1 MIFNGEEYTIQ
12 FWQGES
18 LGSILAID
26 TETTIAPFTET
37 PDLVTFQVFDG
48 ESLYYVDRS
57 LVGDFLKKHVT
68 RTLVFANAP
77 FDIDVLRKFMED
89 DNLLKEQIENDRIF
103 DINIMYRLV
112 GLATV
117 GDVPRRYSL
126 AHITRELLGQSLDKN
141 DEVRCNF
148 ADYTNTP
155 LQEIPKAFL
164 EYGATDVIATYYC
177 FIRLRLETSKLNT
190 NTNLSHHIQLLGALA
205 LNRMYK
211 NGIGFDEE
219 RATLLL
225 NDLNSKLEVL
235 HAQMSA
241 YGFVKGIK
249 GNQAAYN
256 YVIEFSGLPLPK
268 TDQGDYSM
276 KESDLEKYSDNPFIK
291 SFLDYKRTEKTTFFI
306 RKLTGSRVH
315 PRYDLLKN
323 TGRTGCSSPN
333 IQQLPRDGDIRSMF
347 KAEEGNTLLITDYS
361 AIELCTLSQHVY
373 TMFGSSVMREKI
385 NEGADLHKYYAS
397 VLFKVPEDQVEKWQR
412 QAAKAANFGFPGG
425 LGIETFIEFAKGY
438 DLKISEEEAQK
449 MKDTWFEAFPEMKT
463 YMQGEQG
470 SVTTLTGRIRANTTY
485 CAEKNTPFQGLAADG
500 AKLAMYNLMDANF
513 KLVGFVHDEI
523 ITEVPENT
531 AEEMRR
537 LQEEIMI
544 NSMSLVVPDVKVSV
558 ESTISPRYCK

>member
-1 MIFNGEEYTIQ
+1 
-12 FWQGES
+12 
-18 LGSILAID
+18 
-26 TETTIAPFTET
+26 
-37 PDLVTFQVFDG
+37 
-48 ESLYYVDRS
+48 
-57 LVGDFLKKHVT
+57 
-68 RTLVFANAP
+68 
-77 FDIDVLRKFMED
+77 
-89 DNLLKEQIENDRIF
+89 
-103 DINIMYRLV
+103 
-112 GLATV
+112 
-117 GDVPRRYSL
+117 
-126 AHITRELLGQSLDKN
+126 
-141 DEVRCNF
+141 
-148 ADYTNTP
+148 
-155 LQEIPKAFL
+155 
-164 EYGATDVIATYYC
+164 
-177 FIRLRLETSKLNT
+177 
-190 NTNLSHHIQLLGALA
+190 
-205 LNRMYK
+205 
-211 NGIGFDEE
+211 
-219 RATLLL
+219 
-225 NDLNSKLEVL
+225 
-235 HAQMSA
+235 
-241 YGFVKGIK
+241 
-249 GNQAAYN
+249 
-256 YVIEFSGLPLPK
+256 
-268 TDQGDYSM
+268 
-276 KESDLEKYSDNPFIK
+276 
-291 SFLDYKRTEKTTFFI
+291 
-306 RKLTGSRVH
+306 
-315 PRYDLLKN
+315 
-323 TGRTGCSSPN
+323 
-333 IQQLPRDGDIRSMF
+333 MF

-438 DLKISEEEAQK
+438 DLKVSEEEAQK

-544 NSMSLVVPDVKVSV
+544 NSMSLVVPDVKISV